1 MLEIREC
8 CVGYFKE
15 LREELKCYLDELQI
29 DKCHQA
35 YLVAD
40 KAHHGQM
47 RRSGEPYI
55 SHPVA
60 AALILARMRLD
71 YQTIMA
77 TLLHDVVE
85 DTSISKEDL
94 LNKFGEEVTA
104 LVDGV
109 TKLTKIKFESKAEA
123 QAENFRKMVLAMVKD
138 IRVIIVKLADR
149 LHNMRTLGAMPSVKR
164 RRIAIETL
172 EIYAPIA
179 NRLGMHSMYVDLE
192 DLGFQALYPMRYRA
206 IKTAVELARG
216 NRREL
221 TQTIE
226 KDLQQALS
234 RLNIPYEQVFG
245 RQKHLYSIY
254 KKMRQKK
261 ANFTEITDVFAFRV
275 ITDDIDSCY
284 RILGAMHCTY
294 KPVPQRFKDYIGI
307 PKANGYQSLHTT
319 LFGPFGVP
327 LEVQIRTRE
336 MNKVADNGVA
346 AHWIY
351 KSSGL
356 EVNEAQLRA
365 REWVQSL
372 LEMQRSTGNSLEFI
386 ENVKIDLFPDEVY
399 VFTPKGH
406 IMELPKGA
414 TPVDFAYAVHSGV
427 GNGCVAAKV
436 NRRLVPLSIP
446 LSNGQTVEIITSSTS
461 RPNPSWLSFVV
472 TGKARSN
479 IRHFLKSQQHNES
492 IVLGKRLLE
501 QSLTELSSDYAK
513 VPPESLSAL
522 LKDLHYKT
530 SDELLHA
537 LGVGNQIAMVIAK
550 RLVVAQDNE
559 LEKGSKVKPLAIK
572 GTEGMVVHFGECCQP
587 IPGDNIIGKFQQ
599 GRGIIVHS
607 SDCPTLKNNRNLL
620 EQFIALRWDEH
631 VQGEYWIDITVEV
644 PNERGVLATLATA
657 IAEANSNI
665 GNINVDPRDGR
676 HNAITFSISVTDRTH
691 LARVMRR
698 LRANTVV
705 MRLYRKKQGET
716 G

>member
-1 MLEIREC
+1 MS
-8 CVGYFKE
+8 YFKE
-15 LREELKCYLDELQI
+15 LDEELKCYLEQPYI
-29 DKCHQA
+29 EKCYQA
-35 YLVAD
+35 YLVAE
-40 KAHHGQM
+40 KAHQGQM

-55 SHPVA
+55 THPVA

-85 DTSISKEDL
+85 DTSISKDDL
-94 LNKFGEEVTA
+94 TQQFGEDVTA

-109 TKLTKIKFESKAEA
+109 TKLTKIKFESRAEA

-149 LHNMRTLGAMPSVKR
+149 FHNMHTLGAMPRLKR

-179 NRLGMHSMYVDLE
+179 NRLGMHALYTGLE

-206 IKTAVELARG
+206 IKSAVEKSRG

-221 TQTIE
+221 TQRIE
-226 KDLQQALS
+226 HDLQKALQD
-234 RLNIPYEQVFG
+234 LNIPYEHVFG

-254 KKMRQKK
+254 RKMKQKK
-261 ANFTEITDVFAFRV
+261 ASFTEITDVFAFRV
-275 ITDDIDSCY
+275 ITEDIDSCY
-284 RILGAMHCTY
+284 RVLGALHRTY

-319 LFGPFGVP
+319 LFGPYGVP
-327 LEVQIRTRE
+327 LEVQIRTRD
-336 MNKVADNGVA
+336 MDKVAENGVA

-356 EVNEAQLRA
+356 EINEAQLRA
-365 REWVQSL
+365 REWVQRL

-386 ENVKIDLFPDEVY
+386 ENVKIDLFPDEIY

-414 TPVDFAYAVHSGV
+414 TPVDFAYTVHSGV
-427 GNGCVAAKV
+427 GNSCVAAKV

-446 LSNGQTVEIITSSTS
+446 LSNGQTVEIITAPGAH
-461 RPNPSWLSFVV
+461 PNPAWLNFVV

-479 IRHFLKSQQHNES
+479 IRHFLKSQQHAES
-492 IVLGKRLLE
+492 IVLGKRLLD
-501 QSLTELSSDYAK
+501 QALNELGSALSK
-513 VPPESLSAL
+513 VPPESIQAL
-522 LKDLHYKT
+522 LQDLNYK
-530 SDELLHA
+530 SADELYYA
-537 LGVGNQIAMVIAK
+537 VGIGNQMPMVIAK
-550 RLVVAQDNE
+550 RLVITQENPD
-559 LEKGSKVKPLAIK
+559 LEKTTQGGPLAIK
-572 GTEGMVVHFGECCQP
+572 GTEGMVIHFADCCQP
-587 IPGDNIIGKFQQ
+587 IPGDSIVGRFQQ
-599 GRGIIVHS
+599 GRGIIVHA
-607 SDCPTLKNNRNLL
+607 SDCPQVNHVRSHP
-620 EQFIALRWDEH
+620 EQFISLRWDEQ
-631 VQGEYWIDITVEV
+631 VQGEYWVDITVDV
-644 PNERGVLATLATA
+644 ANQRGVLAALATA
-657 IAEANSNI
+657 IAEAESNI

-676 HNAITFSISVTDRTH
+676 HNAVTFSISVRDRTH

-698 LRANTVV
+698 LRANKVV
-705 MRLYRKKQGET
+705 MRLYRKKQGE
-716 G
+716 